1 MIPIN
6 KQSSKKIL
14 IIIISNY
21 SYKFLKYIF
30 DLYTI
35 GVYSI
40 KILKEKL
47 WIKVVIQITQIMK
60 NIFQE

>member
-1 MIPIN
+1 MLIT